1 MRDRMGTK
9 PYPAKRRLCAVRAC
23 VIAAAL
29 AGTMA
34 GVSPA
39 AAQQTQ
45 GPTGT
50 RQAEAKG
57 IVLRQLSFFRV
68 QDLDFGDIIPGPTAG
83 VVRILPDG
91 SRTVTGGVAVV
102 GTTHQPARFAGMGSQ
117 NQQVLITVSANTIQL
132 TGPGAPMTLSQFE
145 IGSTPTAILSTA
157 PTRFRITAA
166 NGQFNFPVGARL
178 AVGANQA
185 AGDYAGSFTITL
197 DYQ

>member
-1 MRDRMGTK
+1 MGTR
-9 PYPAKRRLCAVRAC
+9 PYRARIRARLPASCLL
-23 VIAAAL
+23 AAAFA
-29 AGTMA
+29 AGMA
-34 GVSPA
+34 CAAPA

-50 RQAEAKG
+50 RQGEAKG

-68 QDLDFGDIIPGPTAG
+68 QDLDFGDIVPGPTAG

-91 SRTVTGGVAVV
+91 TRTVTGGVSVV
-102 GTTHQPARFAGMGSQ
+102 GSTHQPARFAGMGSF
-117 NQQVLITVSANTIQL
+117 NQQVLITVSSNTIQL
-132 TGPGAPMTLSQFE
+132 TGIGAPMTLSQFE
-145 IGSTPTAILSTA
+145 IGSTPSAILSTA
-157 PTRFRITAA
+157 PTRFRITST

-185 AGDYAGSFTITL
+185 AGTYSGTFSITL